1 MGTTCDKNT
10 SLIAIRLRNCILFLT
25 VEMLNVVTH
34 LYAFSEDPP
43 ATVEEREDTTDSER
57 ISELPQADE
66 VLLCTEST
74 TFEQVWS
81 LAFFGFFCL
90 SLFFS
95 FNCYPRIFRV
105 HEKLVPTLRQGGG

>member
-10 SLIAIRLRNCILFLT
+10 SLIAIRLRNCILLFLT

-43 ATVEEREDTTDSER
+43 ATVEEQEDTTDDDR
-57 ISELPQADE
+57 ISKLPQADE
-66 VLLCTEST
+66 VLFCTEST

-81 LAFFGFFCL
+81 SAFSVFFCL
-90 SLFFS
+90 SFFLAFFLS
-95 FNCYPRIFRV
+95 FF
-105 HEKLVPTLRQGGG
+105 